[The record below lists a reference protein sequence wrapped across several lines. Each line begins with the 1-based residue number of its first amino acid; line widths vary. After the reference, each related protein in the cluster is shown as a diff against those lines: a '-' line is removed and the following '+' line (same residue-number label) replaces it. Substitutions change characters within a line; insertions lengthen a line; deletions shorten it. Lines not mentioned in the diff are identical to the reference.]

1 MTLNALAKK
10 FNLSK
15 TAVEN
20 KAAELLLLSELRRI
34 ETEIFSITEKYGV
47 KSLSQMD
54 KKIASGKL
62 SENEIGEDF
71 YRLDFLLEKKSDIDE
86 LLKSYKEKL
95 DPWAVITNFK
105 GLPKLNLG
113 R

>member
-1 MTLNALAKK
+1 MTLKYLAKK
-10 FNLSK
+10 FNLSQN
-15 TAVEN
+15 EIES

-34 ETEIFSITEKYGV
+34 ETEIFSVTGKHGV

-54 KKIASGKL
+54 KRIASGNL
-62 SENEIGEDF
+62 SEEEIGDDF
-71 YRLDFLLEKKSDIDE
+71 YRLDFLLEKKRDIEE

-95 DPWAVITNFK
+95 NPWAVITNFK
-105 GLPKLNLG
+105 GLPRLNLG

>member
-1 MTLNALAKK
+1 MTLKYLAKK
-10 FNLSK
+10 FNLSQK
-15 TAVEN
+15 TLES
-20 KAAELLLLSELRRI
+20 KASEMLLLFEIRRI
-34 ETEIFSITEKYGV
+34 ETEIFAITEKYGV

-54 KKIASGKL
+54 KRIASGNL
-62 SENEIGEDF
+62 SEEEIGDDF
-71 YRLDFLLEKKSDIDE
+71 YRLDFLLEKKRDIEE

-95 DPWAVITNFK
+95 NPWAVISNFK